1 MGEMVMK
8 AKKNRYVDN
17 GDGTTTIVITKAN
30 GAAFE
35 CLIDTADVP
44 IVNFQSWYVHTN
56 GYVRGGCP
64 GVYMHRL
71 LLDAP
76 LVDHESGD
84 KMDNRRNNLRPADKG
99 KNMCNSKLL
108 SSNSTGV
115 KGVWFRNNSLKHSTY
130 AVGEVRIGEKRS
142 TRNFS
147 TSKLGLLEAT
157 YAAAKFARGMRE
169 DLHGEFARHG

>member
-1 MGEMVMK
+1 MK
-8 AKKNRYVDN
+8 PYPNMYIDN
-17 GDGTTTIVITKAN
+17 GDGTTMLVITRSN
-30 GAAFE
+30 GEVFL
-35 CLIDTADVP
+35 CMLDTVDVP
-44 IVNFQSWYVHTN
+44 LVNFRSWYVHTN

-76 LVDHESGD
+76 LVDHENGN
-84 KMDNRRNNLRPADKG
+84 KRDNRRVNLRPADKR

-115 KGVWFRNNSLKHSTY
+115 KGVWFRNNNVKHSTY
-130 AVGEVRIGEKRS
+130 AVAEVRMGEHRT

-147 TSKLGLLEAT
+147 ISKLGLLEAT
-157 YAAAKFARGMRE
+157 YAAARFARGTRE
-169 DLHGEFARHG
+169 NLHGEFARHV